1 MFNWISS
8 LKKSFKHYLLNHDSY
23 TPVSAMTKN
32 DIEKIINKIKEKD
45 ESSIN
50 ENETNHQTIK
60 KYFVSLKVILYLI
73 LTICS
78 LLGAIGPGK
87 EFVMDILE
95 KEKIND
101 AVKNLNEVA
110 QNMYYNE
117 NSPIVALNTI
127 QKSLSLNN
135 ENIDTIYLKTF
146 IESMSSVELLKN
158 LDRPYNEKE
167 LLEAQTAF
175 SNADFIYKSN
185 DKNYISKAYLIKA
198 QTYFAL
204 NDNKRALKEIDN
216 AISFDSKNSFY
227 KIRKATILVES
238 QKYEEALALLEELNK
253 TTFEVEKDRK
263 NVYLWLGITYRE
275 LAARTKILEE
285 KIKYNKLMKENLEES
300 LKLDNKFHI
309 GMMNLGIA
317 YAESDDGDNSNNIND
332 SKKAIELYKK
342 VLELRPNH
350 KETYFLLG
358 KLYGSM
364 DKYEKA
370 EIYFKKA
377 LEQDENYFSANL
389 WLGKVYYELEDY
401 ESSLKYLN
409 KALFLKPETEAY
421 FMRAEINQKLKNYK
435 EAIKDYLEIDES
447 NDNYYKYR
455 AFLNRA
461 NINIEIKNFVNAKNF
476 LDDAEK
482 TKQKLDSNYYKV
494 LFKYFKSSG
503 DFIQAVTAI
512 DKAILESNKLK
523 DSLRFEKAIFLF
535 ENNKVNEA
543 LEEIKIIKNSNIEKN
558 GLLEKVL
565 KFEYKIYTSTSNT
578 EMIKNLLLEIKKYD
592 PTFK

>member
-1 MFNWISS
+1 MISWLLS
-8 LKKSFKHYLLNHDSY
+8 LKKSFKHYLLNHDSF

-45 ESSIN
+45 ESDVN
-50 ENETNHQTIK
+50 ENEINHQTIK
-60 KYFVSLKVILYLI
+60 KHFMSLKIILYII

-78 LLGAIGPGK
+78 LLGAMGPGK
-87 EFVMDILE
+87 EFVMNILE
-95 KEKIND
+95 IIKIRD
-101 AVKNLNEVA
+101 ATENLNEVA

-127 QKSLSLNN
+127 EKSLSLNN

-167 LLEAQTAF
+167 LIEAQTAF

-185 DKNYISKAYLIKA
+185 DEDYFAKAHLIKA

-204 NDNKRALKEIDN
+204 NDNKRALEEIDK
-216 AISFDSKNSFY
+216 AISHDPKNVFY

-238 QKYEEALALLEELNK
+238 QKYKEALTLLEELNK

-263 NVYLWLGITYRE
+263 NIYLWLGITYRE
-275 LAARTKILEE
+275 LAAKSEILEE

-300 LKLDNKFHI
+300 LKIDDKFHI

-317 YAESDDGDNSNNIND
+317 YAESDDGDNLNNIND

-342 VLELRPNH
+342 VLQLRPNH

-358 KLYGSM
+358 KLYGSI

-401 ESSLKYLN
+401 DSALKYLN

-421 FMRAEINQKLKNYK
+421 FRRAEVNQKLGNYK

-447 NDNYYKYR
+447 SELDYKYR
-455 AFLNRA
+455 ALLNRA
-461 NINIEIKNFVNAKNF
+461 NISIEIKNFINAKNF
-476 LDDAEK
+476 LDDALK
-482 TKQKLDSNYYKV
+482 TGQKLDSNYYKT
-494 LFKYFKSSG
+494 LFKYFKFSG
-503 DFIQAVTAI
+503 DFIQAITAI

-523 DSLRFEKAIFLF
+523 DSLRLEKAIFLF

-543 LEEIKIIKNSNIEKN
+543 LEEIKVIKSSNIEKN

-565 KFEYKIYTSTSNT
+565 KFEYKIYTSISNK